1 MRTIKAQ
8 AWDDVVQAR
17 AAVFRSS
24 VCGTVVLFGSASPL
38 RFASLCASSLFFAPR
53 APTRGGGRCR
63 VAPRFLLGL
72 VSSRLVS
79 SRRATTP
86 AAVWAS
92 RRCSGRACGVAG
104 GRPAGTP
111 HARPVAPHPPFARA
125 VVLPLFV
132 VRRVSSSSR
141 RRRGRRR
148 RRRRRAQTRVET
160 QRAKEMASLRRMA
173 LLRTAQNFLSMA
185 LPIFCAVGSILLKV
199 RRRCPFHF
207 IPFHSIP
214 FHSIPFHFIPFHS
227 IPVQYS
233 TVQYSAVQYSTVQC
247 GTVRY
252 SAVRYSTVQYITSI
266 LKVHR
271 TADYI

>member
-1 MRTIKAQ
+1 MCRR
-8 AWDDVVQAR
+8 AR
-17 AAVFRSS
+17 RSS
-24 VCGTVVLFGSASPL
+24 VLPCVGRWFCSVRPL
-38 RFASLCASSLFFAPR
+38 RFASLRFAPLLFSSLLVPPPGVVGDAASRPAFCWALSR
-53 APTRGGGRCR
+53 
-63 VAPRFLLGL
+63 L
-72 VSSRLVS
+72 VSSRLVVPPPP
-79 SRRATTP
+79 P

-214 FHSIPFHFIPFHS
+214 
-227 IPVQYS
+227 
-233 TVQYSAVQYSTVQC
+233 VQYSTVQC